1 MLVRVVAVVGGEE
14 RGADLLGDLDQ
25 LRVRVALGLQTVVLQ
40 FDEQVVAPEDVLQP
54 GGLGERTLL
63 VAVEQ
68 RLQHVAA
75 EAAGGGDQA
84 VGVLLEQ
91 LPVHPG
97 LVVVALHEGQARQL
111 DQVLVTGLVL
121 GQQREVV
128 VELLAALGVAT
139 GVVDPAP
146 AGRSLA
152 AVVVGHV
159 GLGAD
164 DRLDPLLVALAVEVE
179 RAVHVAVIGDAD
191 RRLAVADGLG
201 DELVESSRAVEH
213 RELGVD
219 VEVGEGIGHG
229 LLLMV
234 EVGGW
239 VVDGGEPRKL
249 QRCGSNVAESDGR
262 VQPDLP
268 RLRSFRTRPRT
279 NRASDHR

>member
-1 MLVRVVAVVGGEE
+1 MAIR
-14 RGADLLGDLDQ
+14 
-25 LRVRVALGLQTVVLQ
+25 
-40 FDEQVVAPEDVLQP
+40 P
-54 GGLGERTLL
+54 
-63 VAVEQ
+63 
-68 RLQHVAA
+68 
-75 EAAGGGDQA
+75 

-97 LVVVALHEGQARQL
+97 LVVVALHEGEAREL
-111 DQVLVTGLVL
+111 DQVLVAGLVL

-139 GVVDPAP
+139 RVVDPAA

-191 RRLAVADGLG
+191 RRLAVADRLG
-201 DELVESSRAVEH
+201 DELVEPSRAVEH

-229 LLLMV
+229 LLT
-234 EVGGW
+234 
-239 VVDGGEPRKL
+239 VDG
-249 QRCGSNVAESDGR
+249 
-262 VQPDLP
+262 
-268 RLRSFRTRPRT
+268 
-279 NRASDHR
+279 